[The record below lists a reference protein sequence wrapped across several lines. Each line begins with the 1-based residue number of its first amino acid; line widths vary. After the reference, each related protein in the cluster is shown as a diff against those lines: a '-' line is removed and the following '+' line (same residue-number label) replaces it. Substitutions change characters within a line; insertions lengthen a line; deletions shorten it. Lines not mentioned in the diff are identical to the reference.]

1 MSTKRL
7 NEINKELKVYINE
20 SSFISNKCRNR
31 LLKIFEEEFS
41 VKLDLDNYKNVDLSI
56 KDDFKILYRDDLYES
71 TDKIKD
77 IEDLEERYARFKE
90 KADKLIKRKEID
102 FQNKS
107 NMNNISNLIIVICII
122 GIMFAAL
129 YFGIKALLNGNYYDC
144 LWFLVI
150 LSWVVSPSLKEK
162 INNRF
167 IQAKNYC
174 KSLLKKVK

>member
-1 MSTKRL
+1 MSNKRL

-31 LLKIFEEEFS
+31 LLKMFEEEFS

-56 KDDFKILYRDDLYES
+56 KEDFKILYRDDLYES
-71 TDKIKD
+71 SETIKSIDD
-77 IEDLEERYARFKE
+77 IEERYARFKE
-90 KADKLIKRKEID
+90 KADKLISRKEID
-102 FQNKS
+102 FKNKS

-129 YFGIKALLNGNYYDC
+129 YFGVRAILMGNYYEC

-167 IQAKNYC
+167 TQAKNYI
-174 KSLLKKVK
+174 KRLIKRVK

>member
-31 LLKIFEEEFS
+31 LLKVFCEEFN

-56 KDDFKILYRDDLYES
+56 KDDFKIIYRDDLYES
-71 TDKIKD
+71 SDKIKNMD
-77 IEDLEERYARFKE
+77 DLEERYSRFKE

-102 FQNKS
+102 FKNKS
-107 NMNNISNLIIVICII
+107 NMNNISNLIIVICVI
-122 GIMFAAL
+122 GIMVAAL
-129 YFGIKALLNGNYYDC
+129 YFGIRALIMGNYYDC
-144 LWFLVI
+144 LWLLII
-150 LSWVVSPSLKEK
+150 LSWIISPSLKEK

-167 IQAKNYC
+167 IQAKNYL

>member
-1 MSTKRL
+1 MSNKRL

-56 KDDFKILYRDDLYES
+56 KEDFKILYRDDLYES
-71 TDKIKD
+71 SETIKSIDD
-77 IEDLEERYARFKE
+77 IEERYARFKE
-90 KADKLIKRKEID
+90 KADKLISRKEID
-102 FQNKS
+102 FKNKS

-129 YFGIKALLNGNYYDC
+129 YFGVRAILTGNYYEC

-162 INNRF
+162 ISNRF
-167 IQAKNYC
+167 TQAKNYI
-174 KSLLKKVK
+174 KRLLKKVK